1 MIQRIQYNTMDD
13 SGFVLRLEVPDG
25 RDEHSYKL
33 QQIFNLIT
41 RNALWVFFLCK
52 PFNLSSASNAYI
64 FYDL

>member
-13 SGFVLRLEVPDG
+13 SGFVLRWEVPDG

-41 RNALWVFFLCK
+41 RNALWAFFSL
-52 PFNLSSASNAYI
+52 
-64 FYDL
+64 